1 MFCVS
6 KVNLKDHL
14 GNTALHRAA
23 ELGLVSICRLLVTN
37 GANASIF
44 NNVRSKPID
53 VATPPVSKMLE
64 EEDPAR
70 GDSDVES
77 QLLEA
82 AKNGDLVTIKVKNS
96 SPHKE

>member
-1 MFCVS
+1 M
-6 KVNLKDHL
+6 
-14 GNTALHRAA
+14 
-23 ELGLVSICRLLVTN
+23 TN
-37 GANASIF
+37 GANASLF

-82 AKNGDLVTIKVKNS
+82 AKNGDLVTIKVSMGEPARIEGVHCDIVLHCLSVCVRLKL
-96 SPHKE
+96 